1 MTARRI
7 EGGITEVRRPTSS
20 GCDRPDITTRMIDA
34 SHAMRRAVSGAT
46 GPA

>member
-7 EGGITEVRRPTSS
+7 AGGMTGVRRPTSS
-20 GCDRPDITTRMIDA
+20 GCDFPDITTRMIDA
-34 SHAMRRAVSGAT
+34 SHANRRAASASI